1 MNTRLF
7 YVVLAVQTFFAAA
20 LIIIG
25 LISRDNR
32 RAEYLDQTRRITSG
46 QASSDEYA
54 KLSSRILGAD
64 ALHVRAQCGPPMQRA
79 TEIEVGSPNPEHR
92 TGTFWIYYPAD
103 ASGYPLD
110 FEAMEKLSG
119 PVSCFVVSFENKRAE
134 AQVLTVMHPV
144 KGK

>member
-7 YVVLAVQTFFAAA
+7 YVVLGVQTFFAAA

-32 RAEYLDQTRRITSG
+32 RVEYLEQTRRITSG
-46 QASSDEYA
+46 QASVDDYT
-54 KLSSRILGAD
+54 KLSSRIFGAD
-64 ALHVRAQCGPPMQRA
+64 ALTVRAHCGPPMQRA
-79 TEIEVGSPNPEHR
+79 TELDIGPGKPEHR

-103 ASGYPLD
+103 AHGYPLD

-119 PVSCFVVSFENKRAE
+119 PVSCFVVSFENNRAD
-134 AQVLTVMHPV
+134 AQVLSVVHPV